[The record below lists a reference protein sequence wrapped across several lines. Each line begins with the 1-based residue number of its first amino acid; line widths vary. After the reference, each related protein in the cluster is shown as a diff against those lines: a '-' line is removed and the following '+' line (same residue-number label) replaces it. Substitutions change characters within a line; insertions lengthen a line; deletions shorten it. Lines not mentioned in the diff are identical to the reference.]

1 MSLNTLQKD
10 SLLSEIADLNT
21 RIKRL
26 EAMLQGQPI
35 GTARIADAA
44 ITNAKI
50 DSVVADK
57 ITAGNL
63 IVQVGVGDSEDGSII
78 LDGVNVRQTMSDDS
92 DTRLLIGD
100 DGE

>member
-50 DSVVADK
+50 DSVAADK